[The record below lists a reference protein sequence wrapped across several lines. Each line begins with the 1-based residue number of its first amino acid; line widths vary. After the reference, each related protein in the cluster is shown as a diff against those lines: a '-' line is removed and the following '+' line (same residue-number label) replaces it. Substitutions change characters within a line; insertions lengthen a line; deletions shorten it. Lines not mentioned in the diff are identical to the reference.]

1 MSNHIDFIDFKKL
14 LNNKNILLF
23 DGQYRIAHFR
33 FNNLLKQLEQNG
45 GNDGNN
51 SQSILIDNTDKLKD
65 KLINNNLLERLIN
78 SLLENNTITTNYI
91 VDLIHKQI

>member
-45 GNDGNN
+45 GNNETN
-51 SQSILIDNTDKLKD
+51 KSILIDNTDKLKD